1 MSFRSYLSERA
12 EEWEL
17 LVPRLTLEDEMFA
30 YENTLDLLRGQPDL
44 AGLYV
49 AGGGIEGVLRALR
62 EVRERQG
69 RLPVVVCHDLT
80 PLTQAALKDGL
91 VQAVLSHPLGVM
103 AQDAVH
109 ELVKAVLA
117 APEPLPM
124 RRNALAPHISTPE
137 SV

>member
-1 MSFRSYLSERA
+1 M
-12 EEWEL
+12 
-17 LVPRLTLEDEMFA
+17 
-30 YENTLDLLRGQPDL
+30 
-44 AGLYV
+44 
-49 AGGGIEGVLRALR
+49 
-62 EVRERQG
+62 
-69 RLPVVVCHDLT
+69 VCHDLT

-109 ELVKAVLA
+109 ELVKAALA

-124 RRNALAPHISTPE
+124 GRNALAPHISTPE